1 MSPAPRSRAH
11 RGPNRYGHSETSDV
25 QAKEAERYGVKL
37 DDGKLLKVPPFCAQH
52 ARIRAGGIELS
63 VCFVPVSCAGG
74 GPSQK
79 PDTQAQ
85 PENKQPNTP
94 A

>member
-25 QAKEAERYGVKL
+25 QAKEAERFGVKL

-52 ARIRAGGIELS
+52 ARICAGCIELS
-63 VCFVPVSCAGG
+63 VCLVRVACAGG
-74 GPSQK
+74 GPSRT
-79 PDTQAQ
+79 PDTHLH
-85 PENKQPNTP
+85 PNTP

>member
-11 RGPNRYGHSETSDV
+11 RGPNRYGHSKTSDV

-37 DDGKLLKVPPFCAQH
+37 DDGKLLKVPPFCAQQ
-52 ARIRAGGIELS
+52 ARIRWWHR
-63 VCFVPVSCAGG
+63 
-74 GPSQK
+74 
-79 PDTQAQ
+79 AQ
-85 PENKQPNTP
+85 RLLCGFLRGRRAVAETRHTGT